1 MSESSIAVSLLETP
15 SFTIGAASNISGISE
30 TTLRVWERRY
40 RFPQATRSPGGH
52 RHYSQRDVIELRWVK
67 AQMDA
72 GMRAS
77 RAIRERTLMAW
88 DVAEASALR
97 EPITPG
103 DAPDPASRS
112 AQTLLLNA
120 LLAYDSARAL
130 ETLDVC
136 VARSSVS
143 SVVRDIIGPT
153 LSAVGAAWADG
164 EADVAAEHFATNVL
178 RHQLLK
184 WMQAS
189 PPSYLVRPVALA
201 CAPGELHEGS
211 LLMLGV
217 LLRQLRWPVV
227 YLGQSLPLADLG
239 AFIQRAQPELVVFV
253 AMSGGPA
260 LALAEWPRWLTKSAE
275 SPPPLIGY
283 GGRAFT
289 KDPALV
295 ERIPGALLGLT
306 VDEGSQRIDRIM
318 LHRAVLKRS
327 AGSHEA

>member
-1 MSESSIAVSLLETP
+1 MSDSTMAVSLLEVP
-15 SFTIGAASNISGISE
+15 SFTIGAASDLSGIAE

-40 RFPQATRSPGGH
+40 RFPQAARSPGGH
-52 RHYSQRDVIELRWVK
+52 RHYSQRDVLELRWVK

-72 GMRAS
+72 GMRAG
-77 RAIRERTLMAW
+77 RAIRARSLMAW
-88 DVAEASALR
+88 DVAVASALR
-97 EPITPG
+97 EPITPVTPG
-103 DAPDPASRS
+103 DAPDPTSRS
-112 AQTLLLNA
+112 AQTRLLHA
-120 LLAYDSARAL
+120 LLAYDASSAL

-143 SVVRDIIGPT
+143 RVVLDIIGPT

-164 EADVAAEHFATNVL
+164 EADVAAEHFATNLL

-184 WMQAS
+184 WMHAS
-189 PPSYLVRPVALA
+189 PPPHLVRPAALA

-211 LLMLGV
+211 LLMLGA

-239 AFIQRAQPELVVFV
+239 AFVQRAQPALVVFV
-253 AMSGGPA
+253 AMSEESA

-275 SPPPLIGY
+275 SQAPLIGY

-295 ERIPGALLGLT
+295 ERVPGALLGLT
-306 VDEGSQRIDRIM
+306 VDEGCQRIDRIM
-318 LHRAVLKRS
+318 LHRAVLER
-327 AGSHEA
+327 